1 MKRNKLSI
9 FLTILSFTLVSSGVF
24 IGMVDNFKLD
34 KRNTIEIENKI
45 NDSYNQITS
54 KMDSLHTSM
63 IEMQDF
69 FALYYENIDSN
80 KNEYDN
86 KLNNIKL
93 LKNDINSEVMDL
105 NDLCSITINNNTKR
119 KCESIY
125 SKNKIINNNY
135 KELEENYDKFL
146 KKHNEWLL
154 AYAN

>member
-45 NDSYNQITS
+45 NDSYNQITH
-54 KMDSLHTSM
+54 KMDNLHTSM

-125 SKNKIINNNY
+125 SNNKIINNNY
-135 KELEENYDKFL
+135 KELEENYNKFL

-154 AYAN
+154 AYAK